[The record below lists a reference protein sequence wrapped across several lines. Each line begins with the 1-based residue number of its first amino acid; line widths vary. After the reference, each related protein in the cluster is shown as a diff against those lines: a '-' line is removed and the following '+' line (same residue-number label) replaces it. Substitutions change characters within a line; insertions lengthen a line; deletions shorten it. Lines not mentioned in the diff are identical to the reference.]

1 LRRRRIDR
9 KDWTASGC
17 RGGSFDAADAKCSK
31 AEILMFGWALILW
44 TVSLWGQPLLTG
56 LVTDLTIDPRTSWIF
71 FVGILVV

>member
-1 LRRRRIDR
+1 
-9 KDWTASGC
+9 
-17 RGGSFDAADAKCSK
+17 
-31 AEILMFGWALILW
+31 MFGWALILW